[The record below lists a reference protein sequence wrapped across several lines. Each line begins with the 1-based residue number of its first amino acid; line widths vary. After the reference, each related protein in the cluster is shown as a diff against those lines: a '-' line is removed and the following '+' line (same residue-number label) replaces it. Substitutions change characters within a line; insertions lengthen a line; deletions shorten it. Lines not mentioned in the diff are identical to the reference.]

1 MRAHEILYLASETL
15 HLVSPSAV
23 AEARIT
29 LWSHCSWRFSGAAEL
44 PEPVEYQGL
53 ADGRQTLGGR
63 RAGPGRPLPREPQP
77 PALASSA
84 RKKKLG
90 RMRPKK
96 KLGRVR
102 PKKKLGRIGQLWE
115 LWQPLCQLPVV
126 CQLQQFAG
134 CTSSSAAGGLPS
146 SASLCSQPRRASGCG
161 CGGVPS
167 ARALSA

>member
-1 MRAHEILYLASETL
+1 MKLLSCRRDASPRESQRSGRNQNNALESL
-15 HLVSPSAV
+15 HLEVQWSCRA
-23 AEARIT
+23 ART
-29 LWSHCSWRFSGAAEL
+29 SGM
-44 PEPVEYQGL
+44 PRP
-53 ADGRQTLGGR
+53 GGR
-63 RAGPGRPLPREPQP
+63 PPHLRRPACGAR
-77 PALASSA
+77 PASAEGAPAASVGQQ
-84 RKKKLG
+84 RPKKKLG

-134 CTSSSAAGGLPS
+134 CTSSSVAGGLPS

-161 CGGVPS
+161 CGGVLS